1 MKREIAIA
9 ASSGELWSALKEDGQ
24 VVELRATSGGGAS
37 RVGEVWLARI
47 VGLRPELPAALVDI
61 GLARP
66 ALLSAEDVTPKARFK
81 TLREGEAVVVEIA
94 KDARVDKAAGVT
106 MRLSRTLTPPP
117 DGKPPLRL
125 DTPVPAAVALIAP
138 WLDPVPNAIAVD
150 DRAVYAELRNWL
162 RVNHPVLVAG
172 LGAVNEALYESSG
185 IADAVEQAL
194 ASRLALP
201 GGGFLLVEPT
211 ALGVAIDVDSG
222 AARSA
227 VAVNLE
233 AARAVA
239 RQIRLRNLSGPMIVG
254 FVGMKGKGERERV
267 FAALKTA
274 MARHVPDGQALGWT
288 RLGHVEL
295 VRKRKAP
302 SLAESIAAS
311 GGNPDAGPF
320 DFRPRRP

>member
-9 ASSGELWSALKEDGQ
+9 ASGGELWAALKEDGQ
-24 VVELRATSGGGAS
+24 AVELRATGGGAAS
-37 RVGEVWLARI
+37 RVGEIWLVRI

-61 GLARP
+61 GLTRP
-66 ALLSAEDVTPKARFK
+66 ALLSAEDVTPKSRFK

-94 KDARVDKAAGVT
+94 KDARADKAAGVT
-106 MRLSRTLTPPP
+106 MRLSRAIEPPVG
-117 DGKPPLRL
+117 GKPPLRL
-125 DTPVPAAVALIAP
+125 DEPMPAAAVLIAP
-138 WLDPVPNAIAVD
+138 WLDPAPDAIAVD
-150 DRAVYAELRNWL
+150 DRAVYAALRNWL
-162 RVNHPVLVAG
+162 RVRHPPLVAG
-172 LGAVNEALYESSG
+172 LAATNEPLYEPSG

-194 ASRLALP
+194 APRLALP
-201 GGGFLLVEPT
+201 GGGLLLIEPT
-211 ALGVAIDVDSG
+211 ALGVTIDVDSG

-267 FAALKTA
+267 FAALKA
-274 MARHVPDGQALGWT
+274 ALARHVPDSQALGWT

-295 VRKRKAP
+295 VRKRRAP
-302 SLAESIAAS
+302 SLAESIAAAR
-311 GGNPDAGPF
+311 G
-320 DFRPRRP
+320 